1 MHLNCTDSQE
11 TKPSTST
18 DSKLCCSSDEPWSAR
33 QLSSFPLESKSQKS
47 WKLCCLLSKDR
58 VNVKALRFCWFSHIE
73 WTLNIILNLFYVSS
87 YPDQESMYC
96 NYGVK
101 QDICL
106 LSCHLGR
113 SYETNPSLFLIPSVI
128 LIDTM
133 TILCYFAI
141 QCVREIFVQEL
152 FKIAFLGCNHF
163 ISSQIKILTYKK
175 TCSSKHVRFHEF
187 TYHSFLSKESLT
199 FSRQCLW

>member
-1 MHLNCTDSQE
+1 
-11 TKPSTST
+11 
-18 DSKLCCSSDEPWSAR
+18 
-33 QLSSFPLESKSQKS
+33 
-47 WKLCCLLSKDR
+47 
-58 VNVKALRFCWFSHIE
+58 
-73 WTLNIILNLFYVSS
+73 
-87 YPDQESMYC
+87 MYC

-141 QCVREIFVQEL
+141 QCVREIFVPEL

-163 ISSQIKILTYKK
+163 LVHK
-175 TCSSKHVRFHEF
+175 
-187 TYHSFLSKESLT
+187 
-199 FSRQCLW
+199 